1 MPRGGPPADPISFH
15 FLLLSFLLSV
25 GPAMPGGGI
34 LIKIQ
39 CAVTNRSEQS
49 LISTR
54 VRRGLALI
62 TAHLEETIKWI
73 DKPFK
78 REVNF
83 FFFFHFTK
91 SGFLLYTHSKGIE
104 FILVLLTVIFFPTK
118 ILSSGSFSQRTLKLA
133 GWVAKGLLVLFVPV
147 LASKGTLY
155 GTYCLPP
162 FKDSAGKRQAVHL
175 DPSHKNSS
183 FHVHTIGNEMVHFNV

>member
-1 MPRGGPPADPISFH
+1 MPRRGPPADPTSLH
-15 FLLLSFLLSV
+15 FLLLSFPLSA
-25 GPAMPGGGI
+25 GPAVPGQGI

-39 CAVTNRSEQS
+39 CTVTNRSEQS

-83 FFFFHFTK
+83 FLAFGQEWI
-91 SGFLLYTHSKGIE
+91 S
-104 FILVLLTVIFFPTK
+104 FIYSFKRNLIHLLTVFFLQK
-118 ILSSGSFSQRTLKLA
+118 FFHHIVSSRERLSWLGGWLRGWLCYSCLCWPAKAYSTALTTSHQRYSWGGVGCSFRSVT
-133 GWVAKGLLVLFVPV
+133 
-147 LASKGTLY
+147 
-155 GTYCLPP
+155 
-162 FKDSAGKRQAVHL
+162 
-175 DPSHKNSS
+175 
-183 FHVHTIGNEMVHFNV
+183 